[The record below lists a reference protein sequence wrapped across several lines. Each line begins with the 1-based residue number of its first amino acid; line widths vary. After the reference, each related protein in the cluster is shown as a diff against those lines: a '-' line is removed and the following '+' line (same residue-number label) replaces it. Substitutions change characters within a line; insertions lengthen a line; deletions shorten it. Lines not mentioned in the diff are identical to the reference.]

1 MTHRRWS
8 LAMYGM
14 VGLLTL
20 WGLAPMG
27 LAGDVAGAESR
38 EMNER
43 AARGGQAEPAMPDGV
58 VGLSLHVGAER
69 VGDPA
74 SLYIGQVFPQGPAHE
89 AGLEHGEEVTA
100 IDGQPVVGKT
110 HAEVVMMVRGEVGKA
125 IRLSVKGERGT
136 REVTLTRVGSDRLY
150 KGMPGTH
157 ARPER

>member
-1 MTHRRWS
+1 MTLRRW
-8 LAMYGM
+8 LPAMYGM

-20 WGLAPMG
+20 WGLSPMG
-27 LAGDVAGAESR
+27 LTGGAAGAESH
-38 EMNER
+38 EMKER
-43 AARGGQAEPAMPDGV
+43 AARGAQAEPAMPDGV
-58 VGLSLHVGAER
+58 VGLSLQVGAER

-74 SLYIGQVFPQGPAHE
+74 ALYIGQVFPQGPAHE

>member
-1 MTHRRWS
+1 
-8 LAMYGM
+8 M

-20 WGLAPMG
+20 SGLSPMG
-27 LAGDVAGAESR
+27 LARDAAGAESR
-38 EMNER
+38 ETKER
-43 AARGGQAEPAMPDGV
+43 AARGGQAEPTMPDGV

-74 SLYIGQVFPQGPAHE
+74 ALHIGQVFPQGPAHE

-125 IRLSVKGERGT
+125 VKLSVKGERGA

-150 KGMPGTH
+150 KSMPGTH
-157 ARPER
+157 GRPDR

>member
-8 LAMYGM
+8 PVMYGM

-20 WGLAPMG
+20 WGLSPTG
-27 LAGDVAGAESR
+27 LARDVAVAESH
-38 EMNER
+38 ETNER
-43 AARGGQAEPAMPDGV
+43 AARGAQAEPALPDGV

-74 SLYIGQVFPQGPAHE
+74 ALYIGQVFPQGPAHE

-110 HAEVVMMVRGEVGKA
+110 HAEVVMMVRGAVGKA
-125 IRLSVKGERGT
+125 VRLSVKGERGP

-157 ARPER
+157 GRPER

>member
-1 MTHRRWS
+1 MTLRRWS
-8 LAMYGM
+8 LTMYGM

-20 WGLAPMG
+20 WGLSPMW
-27 LAGDVAGAESR
+27 LTGDVARAESR

-43 AARGGQAEPAMPDGV
+43 GAQAEPAMPDGV

-100 IDGQPVVGKT
+100 IDGQPVTGKT

-125 IRLSVKGERGT
+125 VRLSVKGERGT

>member
-1 MTHRRWS
+1 MTLRRWS
-8 LAMYGM
+8 LTMYGM

-20 WGLAPMG
+20 WGLSPMG
-27 LAGDVAGAESR
+27 LTGDVARAESR

-43 AARGGQAEPAMPDGV
+43 GAQAEPAMPDGV

-100 IDGQPVVGKT
+100 IDGQPVTGKT

-125 IRLSVKGERGT
+125 VRLSVKGERGT